1 MKTKQTIKGLLM
13 IAAIS
18 IYSLG
23 CKKNGE
29 SVTQPETNK
38 KDAVFNYIKSLGF
51 PASSIKDIGNDYI
64 VEEDILFSKD
74 MQIPS
79 STGPKTEQ
87 YYTGNLVSTTNR
99 TNIRILVDASMSS
112 MTSEINSAVNQWNNV
127 PNANIH
133 FNIVSGGGYDIL
145 ITDEN
150 LGNGY
155 CGVARFPINGN
166 AGGLIKINKTYI
178 SGNSFDQRQRTITHE
193 IGHCVG
199 FRHTNWQA
207 SGEPQ
212 NGTDDI
218 GTPAS
223 AIDVPNVGGTDPGS
237 LMNGGQ
243 CGSGAAY
250 LSNMDKQAIASL
262 YPVVTT
268 NPSGTLATMAGID
281 IGTDDGVYFWG
292 LSGLVTKGN
301 STSINGPTQ
310 QYYLPSGKNYSDV
323 IDMAISNAGRG
334 YVWYKDGTMSV
345 GQGIGNFGDYILP
358 KNYVLPAGKVPAD
371 IAGIAILKSNDHCF
385 AFYRDGTF
393 SEGNS
398 TDLGAYAGLQNY
410 AISSSETYSN
420 IMDVGIAASSGKFYV
435 WFSDN
440 KMSVG
445 NGAYNLDDYV
455 PLKPM
460 N

>member
-29 SVTQPETNK
+29 SITQPEVNK
-38 KDAVFNYIKSLGF
+38 KDAVFTYIKSLGF
-51 PASSIKDIGNDYI
+51 PESSIKDLGKEYL
-64 VEEDILFSKD
+64 VEEDITFSKD
-74 MQIPS
+74 MEIPTA
-79 STGPKTEQ
+79 TGPKTEQ
-87 YYTGNLVSTTNR
+87 YYTGNLVSSTNR
-99 TNIRILVDASMSS
+99 TNIRIYVDASMASLS
-112 MTSEINSAVNQWNNV
+112 AEVNSAVNQWNNV
-127 PNANIH
+127 PGANIH
-133 FNIVSGGGYDIL
+133 FNLVTSGSYDIL
-145 ITDEN
+145 IRDEN
-150 LGNGY
+150 LGYGY
-155 CGVARFPINGN
+155 CGVARFPVNGN
-166 AGGLIKINKTYI
+166 AGGLIRINKAYI
-178 SGNSFDQRQRTITHE
+178 AGNSFDQRQRTIAHE

-199 FRHTNWQA
+199 FRHTNWA
-207 SGEPQ
+207 SSGEPQ

-223 AIDVPNVGGTDPGS
+223 AIDVPNVGGTDPLS
-237 LMNGGQ
+237 IMNGGQ

-250 LSNMDKQAIASL
+250 FSDKDKQAIASL
-262 YPVVTT
+262 YPVITSG
-268 NPSGTLATMAGID
+268 PSGTLSTMVGID
-281 IGTDDGVYFWG
+281 IGVDDGVYFWG

-310 QYYLPSGKNYSDV
+310 QYFLPSGKNFSDV

-358 KNYVLPAGKVPAD
+358 KSYVLPAGKTPLD
-371 IAGIAILKSNDHCF
+371 IVGIAILKSNDHCF
-385 AFYRDGTF
+385 AFYSDGTF

-398 TDLGAYAGLQNY
+398 TNLGAYAGLQSY
-410 AISSSETYSN
+410 AVPPGKTYN
-420 IMDVGIAASSGKFYV
+420 DIVDIGIAASSGWFYA
-435 WFSDN
+435 WYADN

-445 NGAYNLDDYV
+445 TSTDLNYWI
-455 PLKPM
+455 PLKSM